1 MDPSRHGPLVKTVDG
16 SSGGEDREKASNMNR
31 SDEVIPVN
39 RDINPTLVDEYIE
52 VLEKIKELQEWKD
65 ELREE
70 ILKRSKTIPK
80 MHVHGNKFSIK
91 VSTYVRLD
99 IPTRKDTERYER
111 FKELLIDT
119 GVYDL
124 VSSPDKTLL
133 RDMLRSDKIGTFA
146 KARINKMCKTREIK
160 VINKLVGRAV

>member
-1 MDPSRHGPLVKTVDG
+1 MDPSRHGPLARQVDG
-16 SSGGEDREKASNMNR
+16 SSVGEDRDRTSNMKR
-31 SDEVIPVN
+31 SDEAIPVN

-70 ILKRSKTIPK
+70 ILKRSEATPK
-80 MHVHGNKFSIK
+80 MHVHGNKHSIK
-91 VSTYVRLD
+91 VSTYETLV
-99 IPTRKDTERYER
+99 IPTRKDVERYDR

-119 GVYDL
+119 GVYDQ

-133 RDMLRSDKIGTFA
+133 RDMLRSDKIGIFA

-160 VINKLVGRAV
+160 VINKLDR